1 LSHPDPP
8 WQSRQAIIFRLA
20 ALFSGVQ
27 VAHMSDN
34 LDGLDRW
41 ESAFERRSIGRT
53 KILKAALIFFS
64 EKTVVQSCTVRDVT
78 NSGAGIIAQNLQC
91 RWTSRFPLMASGP
104 FAAAILSGAMTTL
117 SACPSRTDRDR
128 R

>member
-1 LSHPDPP
+1 
-8 WQSRQAIIFRLA
+8 LA

-53 KILKAALIFFS
+53 KILKAALLFFS
-64 EKTVVQSCTVRDVT
+64 EKTGVQSCTVRDVT
-78 NSGAGIIAQNLQC
+78 NSGAGIIAQNLQLMPLDFALSSDGFRTLRSC
-91 RWTSRFPLMASGP
+91 RLVWRHDDSLGVSFES
-104 FAAAILSGAMTTL
+104 
-117 SACPSRTDRDR
+117 
-128 R
+128 